1 MTAIEET
8 GMLLST
14 MRGAR
19 LREGVALAALALAS
33 PAGAQEAPLSEEGFR
48 NPPAEARPNTLYFWM
63 NGNVSHEGI
72 EADLQSIRD
81 AGLGGVMAFD
91 GSNDIP
97 QGPIHYLGRKWLDRM
112 EHMIRRGAELGL
124 SIGMHNA
131 PGWSSSGGPWIAPE
145 QAMQQIVWTETTT
158 DGGRRVRLQLPMPYI
173 KLGYYRDAA
182 VVAFP
187 ASEGDES
194 YFRDR
199 VAAVR
204 VGETPV
210 EGMFDR
216 DLHSAVEI
224 GPGAPLVIAMKA
236 PFAAQAVTLYADKH
250 VPAFDAMVE
259 ASIDGTL
266 WYPIGKVTVAVERGI
281 EAPGSLNFPAV
292 TANYFRVRPA
302 KTVKLAEALFYAT
315 PRIED
320 WDIKAE
326 HTYRRG
332 TPVRIPVT
340 GTPVDHAI
348 DPAKVIDLTAKVDAA
363 GNLDWNAPKGRWTIL
378 RLGHTPTG
386 KINVAASQSGSG
398 LEVDKLSA
406 AALDHQFA
414 SSTAKVVAAAGKH
427 AGKAFGAIEVDS
439 YEAGM
444 QNWSAGLPEAF
455 RTRKGYALLP
465 YLPALAGRV
474 VGSADISDRFLF
486 DFRRTLA
493 ELMSDNYYGRLRR
506 HVNAAGMRLLVE
518 GYGPGPLDE
527 LEVSGKADV
536 PMTEFWTRTPWTD
549 NRVVKMVASAA
560 HIYGK
565 KVVAAEAFTGEAET
579 SRWMDYPYAMKAL
592 GDQMF
597 VQGFNQIYFHRYAH
611 QPNIHAVPGMTMGP
625 WGINLDRTNTW
636 FAQSRPWME
645 YLARSQ
651 HLLRQG
657 NYAADILFFVTEES
671 PNEAEY
677 VRPDASPDSSPLLAK
692 YMNPAIPAGYNF
704 DHVNAEVLLTRA
716 KVEDGRIVLPNG
728 AAYRLLVLP
737 DTLDSMT
744 PALAMRLR
752 EMVEQGLVL
761 LGPKPRHSMTLVGGV
776 KAEVGFRDAVDAI
789 WGDAAAPRKV
799 GRGRV
804 YASGTIQ
811 RVLDDIGL
819 APDARCTTASPD
831 GQVRWLHRKL
841 DEGDLYFVANR
852 QRRPEQA
859 TCSFRVSGKAPE
871 LWDPETGTVRKV
883 AVYADTDGRTT
894 LPIDLS
900 HVGSTFVLFRNAA
913 ARPPLA
919 WAARDGARFAD
930 TAAAAPAR
938 MVAPSDS
945 FTISAWAKPDTNLRV
960 MPREAVKGRIDETG
974 KSWLIPARSGRDMH
988 GPDTAVAGLAVGRNG
1003 AFVIERVSP
1012 EQVAA
1017 VLVANMPVSGW
1028 THFALVYDKG
1038 VPSLFIDGKLVRTGQ
1053 RSGRRVFA
1061 GGGDPPS
1068 DLGVTYFFE
1077 GNETARETVARAL
1090 SASEIAAL
1098 AAKGP
1103 PAPALAV
1110 PPAELS
1116 VTGSGLAARIWQSGR
1131 YALSDGTAFTAEIAA
1146 PRTVTGPW
1154 QIDFQKDR
1162 GAPASITLPKLESL
1176 SRNADPRVRY
1186 FSGTAIYR
1194 RTIEVPAAAL
1204 RDGRRVYL
1212 DLGRVEVLSSVKV
1225 NGTPLGV
1232 AWKEPYRVDITDVA
1246 RPGANHVELAVTSLW
1261 PNRLIG
1267 DARLPDPDKYVPGEW
1282 PVGDTVAADGSRKPR
1297 FAGKLAAL
1305 PAWYREGK
1313 PMPKGERVTFATWKF
1328 FDADEPLLDSG
1339 LLGPVRLVFAE
1350 DRAFGK

>member
-1 MTAIEET
+1 
-8 GMLLST
+8 MLLST
-14 MRGAR
+14 GWGAR
-19 LREGVALAALALAS
+19 LRESVAMAALLVAA
-33 PAGAQEAPLSEEGFR
+33 PAAAQDAPLTEESFR
-48 NPPAEARPNTLYFWM
+48 DPPPETRPNTLYFWM

-81 AGLGGVMAFD
+81 AGLGGVLAFD

-97 QGPIHYLGRKWLDRM
+97 QGPIHYLGRQWLDRM
-112 EHMIRRGAELGL
+112 EHMIRRGAALGL
-124 SIGMHNA
+124 SVAMHNA
-131 PGWSSSGGPWIAPE
+131 PGWSSSGGPWIAPG
-145 QAMQQIVWTETTT
+145 QAMQQIVWNETSV
-158 DGGRRVRLQLPMPYI
+158 DGGRRVRLQLARPYT
-173 KLGYYRDAA
+173 KLGFYRDAA
-182 VVAFP
+182 IIAFP

-194 YFRDR
+194 NFRDR
-199 VAAVR
+199 VATVR
-204 VGETPV
+204 VHGTAV

-224 GPGAPLVIAMKA
+224 GPDAPLVIAMKA
-236 PFAAQAVTLYADKH
+236 PFAAQAVTLYAEKE

-259 ASIDGTL
+259 ASVDGTH
-266 WYPIGKVTVAVERGI
+266 WYPIGKVNVGVERGI

-292 TANYFRVRPA
+292 AANYFRVRPA

-320 WDIKAE
+320 WDIKGE

-332 TPVRIPVT
+332 TPVT
-340 GTPVDHAI
+340 TPVAGSPADHAI
-348 DPAKVIDLTAKVDAA
+348 DPTKVIDLTARVDAA
-363 GNLDWNAPKGRWTIL
+363 GNLDWPAPRGRWTIL

-386 KINVAASQSGSG
+386 KINVAASESGSG

-414 SSTAKVVAAAGKH
+414 SSTAKVIAAAGGH
-427 AGKAFGAIEVDS
+427 AGKTFGAIEVDS

-444 QNWSAGLPEAF
+444 QNWSADLPKEFLA
-455 RTRKGYALLP
+455 RKGYGLLP
-465 YLPALAGRV
+465 YLPALTGRV
-474 VGSADISDRFLF
+474 VGSADVSDRFLF

-493 ELMSDNYYGRLRR
+493 ELMSDNYYGRLRQ

-527 LEVSGKADV
+527 LEISGKADV

-565 KVVAAEAFTGEAET
+565 SVVAAEAFTGEAET

-597 VQGFNQIYFHRYAH
+597 TQGFNQIFFHRYAH

-636 FAQSRPWME
+636 FAQSRPWMD

-657 NYAADILFFVTEES
+657 NFAADILYFVTEES

-677 VRPDASPDSSPLLAK
+677 VRPDVSPDSSPLLAK
-692 YMNPAIPAGYNF
+692 YMSPAIPAGYAF
-704 DHVNAEVLLTRA
+704 DHVNAEVLLTRTRI
-716 KVEDGRIVLPNG
+716 EDGRVVLPNG
-728 AAYRLLVLP
+728 ASYRMLVLP

-744 PALAMRLR
+744 PALAARLR

-761 LGPKPRHSMTLVGGV
+761 LGPKPRHSMTLVGGAG
-776 KAEVGFRDAVDAI
+776 AESGFRAAVDAI
-789 WGDAAAPRKV
+789 WGDATAPRSV

-804 YASGTIQ
+804 YARGTIQ
-811 RVLDDIGL
+811 QVLDDLHVG
-819 APDARCTTASPD
+819 PDARCTTASPD
-831 GQVRWLHRKL
+831 GQIRWIHRKL
-841 DEGDLYFVANR
+841 EEGDLYFVANR

-859 TCSFRVSGKAPE
+859 NCSFRVSGKVPE
-871 LWDPETGTVRKV
+871 LWDPETGTVRTA
-883 AVYADTDGRTT
+883 AVYADRDGRTM

-900 HVGSTFVLFRNAA
+900 HAGSTFLLFRKGAE
-913 ARPPLA
+913 RPPLA
-919 WAARDGARFAD
+919 WAAKDGVRFAD
-930 TAAAAPAR
+930 TAAAVPAR
-938 MVAPSDS
+938 AVAPSDS
-945 FTISAWAKPDTNLRV
+945 FTITAWAKPDTNLRV
-960 MPREAVKGRIDETG
+960 MPKETVKGRIDETG

-988 GPDTAVAGLAVGRNG
+988 GPDTAVAGLALGRNG

-1012 EQVAA
+1012 EQVPA
-1017 VLVANMPVSGW
+1017 VLVANVPISGW

-1038 VPSLFIDGKLVRTGQ
+1038 VPSLFVDGKLVRTGQ
-1053 RSGRRVFA
+1053 RSGRKVFA

-1077 GNETARETVARAL
+1077 GNESLRATVGRAL
-1090 SASEIAAL
+1090 STEEIAAL
-1098 AAKGP
+1098 AAMGP
-1103 PAPALAV
+1103 PAPELAV

-1116 VTGSGLAARIWQSGR
+1116 AAGEKLAARIWQSGR
-1131 YALSDGTAFTAEIAA
+1131 YTLSDGTAFTARVPE
-1146 PRTVTGPW
+1146 PRIVTGPW
-1154 QIDFQKDR
+1154 QIEFQKDR
-1162 GAPASITLPKLESL
+1162 GAPASITLPKLESF

-1186 FSGTAIYR
+1186 FSGTATYR
-1194 RTIEVPAAAL
+1194 RTIHVPAAAL
-1204 RDGRRVYL
+1204 RNGKRVYL
-1212 DLGRVEVLSSVKV
+1212 DLGRVEILSSVKV
-1225 NGTPLGV
+1225 NGEPLGV
-1232 AWKEPYRVDITDVA
+1232 AWKAPYRVDITRAA
-1246 RPGANHVELAVTSLW
+1246 RPGANRIELAVTNLW

-1267 DARLPDPDKYVPGEW
+1267 DARLPDPDKYVPAEW
-1282 PVGDTVAADGSRKPR
+1282 PVGEEIAADGSRKPK
-1297 FAGKLAAL
+1297 FAGKLTEL

-1313 PMPKGERVTFATWKF
+1313 PMPKGDRVTFATWKF

-1350 DRAFGK
+1350 DRVLGPYLIRVQR